1 LHNEVHLSIS
11 TQTVDDDF
19 FDERCTSLCKLM
31 EAPLGIGMDPII
43 CDVNVSDSYG
53 RTALHYAAEQGHA
66 DIIDVLLVAGSFVNA
81 MTFGNEKVFQNI
93 FEIDCLVS
101 LNVLNLLGDFDSRAN
116 VQESYDCRA
125 G

>member
-1 LHNEVHLSIS
+1 
-11 TQTVDDDF
+11 
-19 FDERCTSLCKLM
+19 M

-53 RTALHYAAEQGHA
+53 RTALHYAEEQGHA
-66 DIIDVLLVAGSFVNA
+66 DIIDVILVAGSFVNA
-81 MTFGNEKVFQNI
+81 MTFIGNEKVFQNI

-116 VQESYDCRA
+116 VQESYDC
-125 G
+125 